1 MYFDSHAHYDDER
14 FDQDRDELL
23 TEMHNRNVDLILNS
37 GESIDSAKKTLEL
50 IKKYP
55 FIYGAV
61 GIHPHN
67 AKKTC
72 ESDINLLRD
81 YSKNDKIVAI
91 GEIGLDYYYDTSP
104 RDKQRYWFKRQ
115 LELADE
121 LDLPVII
128 HSRDAAQECFDII
141 KSSGVSKGV
150 IHCYSGSAQMALDY
164 IEMGFYIGLGGVLT
178 YNNARK
184 TVEVAEAV
192 PIEKIVIETD
202 CPYLAPAPMRGKRN
216 NSMYLEYIA
225 EKISQIKNIPHK
237 EVAEI
242 TKNNAVKLFNISNA

>member
-1 MYFDSHAHYDDER
+1 
-14 FDQDRDELL
+14 
-23 TEMHNRNVDLILNS
+23 
-37 GESIDSAKKTLEL
+37 
-50 IKKYP
+50 
-55 FIYGAV
+55 
-61 GIHPHN
+61 
-67 AKKTC
+67 
-72 ESDINLLRD
+72 
-81 YSKNDKIVAI
+81 
-91 GEIGLDYYYDTSP
+91 
-104 RDKQRYWFKRQ
+104 
-115 LELADE
+115 
-121 LDLPVII
+121 
-128 HSRDAAQECFDII
+128 
-141 KSSGVSKGV
+141 
-150 IHCYSGSAQMALDY
+150 MALDY

>member
-23 TEMHNRNVDLILNS
+23 TEMHNKNVDLILNS

-115 LELADE
+115 LELAD
-121 LDLPVII
+121 
-128 HSRDAAQECFDII
+128 
-141 KSSGVSKGV
+141 
-150 IHCYSGSAQMALDY
+150 
-164 IEMGFYIGLGGVLT
+164 
-178 YNNARK
+178 ARK
-184 TVEVAEAV
+184 TDEVAEAV

-202 CPYLAPAPMRGKRN
+202 CPYLAPAPMRSKRN